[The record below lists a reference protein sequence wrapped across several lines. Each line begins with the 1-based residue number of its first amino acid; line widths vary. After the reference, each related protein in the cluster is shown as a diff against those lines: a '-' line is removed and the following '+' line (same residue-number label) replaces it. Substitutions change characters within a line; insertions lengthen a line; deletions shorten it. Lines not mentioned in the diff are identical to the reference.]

1 MSYLKPTISR
11 SNSIKIITEAIRNEK
26 PFLFTR
32 FGDGE
37 VWLLMEWINPV
48 RLIRIKKEWLV
59 TDSNYK
65 EVLKRV
71 KNELI
76 ECFNN
81 SDMAG
86 IMNEN
91 PLEYGVRIAYRPK
104 SWSIPIEVA
113 KNMGMS
119 NKNVTSHLLSRGTE
133 LGDPNNFK
141 KILNG
146 KPIHIISPN
155 TEHLIKNNL
164 SKILGCEIT
173 YTRITRIPNN
183 VIYDTDI
190 LIKELDKIKESIV
203 IFGCGAG
210 GKWIG
215 NYLKTKHGKVC
226 LDFGATLDGW
236 AGKITRKWFA
246 DTQKHLVIKK

>member
-1 MSYLKPTISR
+1 MNYLKPTISR
-11 SNSIKIITEAIRNEK
+11 DNSIKIITEAIRNEK

-37 VWLLMEWINPV
+37 VWLLLERLNPT
-48 RLIRIKKEWLV
+48 RLLRIKKEWLV

-65 EVLKRV
+65 QVLKRV

-91 PLEYGVRIAYRPK
+91 PLEYGVRLEYRPDL
-104 SWSIPIEVA
+104 WSMPIEVA

-119 NKNVTSHLLSRGTE
+119 NNNVTSHLLSRGAE

-146 KPIHIISPN
+146 KPIHIISQN
-155 TEHLIKNNL
+155 TEHLIENNL

-215 NYLKTKHGKVC
+215 NYLKARHGKVC

-236 AGKITRKWFA
+236 AGRITRPWFV
-246 DTQKHLVIKK
+246 DSQKHLVIKK